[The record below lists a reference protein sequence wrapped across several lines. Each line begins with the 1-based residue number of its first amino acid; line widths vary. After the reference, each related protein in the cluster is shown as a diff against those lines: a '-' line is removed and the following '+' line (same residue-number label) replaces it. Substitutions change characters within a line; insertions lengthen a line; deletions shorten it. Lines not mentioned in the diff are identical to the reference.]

1 MKIILDVVLVE
12 GTDKQQFVDS
22 FDPESQADWWNMLE
36 EIPSV
41 ISMHVEESYIEDFKK
56 DNRVI
61 SAYERLEAFPANLPD
76 IYSQTKTITA
86 SLPSTATDG
95 SDYAPLQFF
104 LDTKQISSIT
114 DAVGANSFFDISTV
128 IPDATYQSRWTG
140 KNVDIVTLEVG
151 PISASYAGLHEVHPD
166 FQDPDNPGNSRII
179 PMDWV
184 DLEDPSNNQITSNSL
199 FSAHG
204 IGVLSAAGGTI
215 CGFAKKSNLR
225 AAYLTAEDGSV
236 ECINAII
243 SWHNNKAI
251 NPDTG
256 VVNPTI
262 MIAEYQYVIDR
273 ESAIPIDSI
282 ASITDLDGTVN
293 KPVSGWGSDF
303 TEFVSRGIIPFQV
316 FDPDT
321 SSYVW
326 CAVFPR
332 QFRNTALQQALR
344 DAWDAGIVC
353 LNAAGNNG
361 GVYVKETD
369 SRYNGVFC
377 TTIGGTITYYDI
389 SSNASNTK
397 LNTTVSTWYPFRSYG
412 PQGEVK
418 AIDVAAGYNSGGMPI
433 LDPYT
438 NRGPGIDVVGL
449 GANTWTAY
457 PQQLYADGY
466 SWGMF
471 SGTSCATPTVVGKAA
486 CMMERYF
493 YYNGSW
499 PTPNQVKSLVISSA
513 KNKILDVPTTDWSSV
528 GLPDISIST
537 NEGGFSLV
545 RIATGNGNGGY
556 KFTETV
562 GTTTL
567 RAFFDVPFF
576 NNSNVYK
583 KRPPAG
589 MLYPRINNRII

>member
-236 ECINAII
+236 EC
-243 SWHNNKAI
+243 S
-251 NPDTG
+251 
-256 VVNPTI
+256 
-262 MIAEYQYVIDR
+262 M
-273 ESAIPIDSI
+273 
-282 ASITDLDGTVN
+282 LL
-293 KPVSGWGSDF
+293 F
-303 TEFVSRGIIPFQV
+303 RGIITKQLI
-316 FDPDT
+316 
-321 SSYVW
+321 
-326 CAVFPR
+326 
-332 QFRNTALQQALR
+332 QIQELLIQQ
-344 DAWDAGIVC
+344 
-353 LNAAGNNG
+353 
-361 GVYVKETD
+361 
-369 SRYNGVFC
+369 
-377 TTIGGTITYYDI
+377 
-389 SSNASNTK
+389 
-397 LNTTVSTWYPFRSYG
+397 
-412 PQGEVK
+412 
-418 AIDVAAGYNSGGMPI
+418 
-433 LDPYT
+433 
-438 NRGPGIDVVGL
+438 
-449 GANTWTAY
+449 
-457 PQQLYADGY
+457 
-466 SWGMF
+466 
-471 SGTSCATPTVVGKAA
+471 
-486 CMMERYF
+486 
-493 YYNGSW
+493 
-499 PTPNQVKSLVISSA
+499 
-513 KNKILDVPTTDWSSV
+513 
-528 GLPDISIST
+528 
-537 NEGGFSLV
+537 
-545 RIATGNGNGGY
+545 
-556 KFTETV
+556 
-562 GTTTL
+562 
-567 RAFFDVPFF
+567 
-576 NNSNVYK
+576 
-583 KRPPAG
+583 
-589 MLYPRINNRII
+589 